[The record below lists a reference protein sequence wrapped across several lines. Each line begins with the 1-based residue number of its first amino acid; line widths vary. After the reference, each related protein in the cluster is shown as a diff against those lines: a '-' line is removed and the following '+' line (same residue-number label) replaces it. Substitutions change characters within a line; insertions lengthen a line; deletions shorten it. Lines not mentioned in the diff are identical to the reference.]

1 MNHVRKLALHG
12 MRGRRKDTR
21 VLALVIVMSFLFLT
35 AGTLLLSSFSGS
47 QARQRQSLY
56 GGWHLLYGGGDSR
69 VAESLT
75 GLSQVAETAEVTLLG
90 VDGQCGQVAAWSE
103 DFARMGSLQ
112 IVEGRAP
119 EAAGEILLERGQLG
133 LFPEE
138 TGVGSTVTLTLE
150 HHLTQL
156 RGRQLPSGTMTIRG
170 EEVPAK
176 TVIRAF
182 GDGATEASIQAI
194 MERLWREEV
203 WSIYSTYIDENGEE
217 QRELWFPDTATHCPV
232 SEMDDETYRSTLLAV
247 CNCWGAALND
257 YYKYQLGTGRDALVE
272 VDRTFVDSGVP
283 GAVSW
288 GLNTNYEQLYAKGVE
303 LDEAELRQMIL
314 DRGAVPAQDL
324 TLTRTCTVVGIVETV
339 SDRWDVG
346 DTALPNC
353 YLSEATAGELRDTLS
368 YLETKDAPRLYRLP
382 EEQKLLFL
390 RGSGTVAGLYGQ
402 VLETELPRV
411 REISENQ
418 YYRLLE
424 NEWGLAGYGHEA
436 TEWDLNLAREQWAE
450 EQAKDPSLAGISL
463 VDLEVDSSR
472 YGGVWMEKEN
482 LLGSSYRREVYFH
495 VPVFRWEMSD
505 GSTRL
510 EEGQIAYLMLPQYS
524 SDSASVV
531 SAYYSAREV
540 PYQELLDGTAQV
552 DSGEGIYASASWEL
566 PDLTEGYT
574 YNQGQVLLNR
584 YGYPREG
591 GLTGTMG
598 AAMIGVIVTITVC
611 AVFQISF
618 IQLRRR
624 ARRLTLLRSVGAT
637 NGQMF
642 ELLAWECAYIT
653 LGSLILGDVLGVAVA
668 WGVTGALEE
677 VSLFLS
683 WPLVLA
689 GQACGLLAVAFG
701 MLMPS
706 LRAMKAPLVGRMEGR
721 KGRHVKVKPMKRQT
735 WRRLRARDR
744 AANPGRTVG
753 MAALCT
759 FLVTME
765 LICVFLGN
773 AAFDTYRQTVVQ
785 ADQPDYTLLSNHTGS
800 SREVAALQEALG
812 RAEGL
817 SRVDFWQREDHIF
830 LWYEGMDR
838 SPVLSALKQAGGSGF
853 FASSEAESAQKEGEA
868 FLTQAYGVDETSGLF
883 ARLEAAL
890 TEGNVDP
897 AAFEAG
903 QEVILLLPM
912 YRPLQ
917 GSGAGKEDS
926 MAQFLRSSG
935 AMDLSLAA
943 SAGEMW
949 EADRSVQVGDV
960 LTLAVDCPHVTDS
973 SAYYTQTVREVTVGA
988 IIRYFPE
995 QGVWP
1000 FAGDP
1005 QSHVVIGSSKLLYS
1019 LYSDGFKTMTYEE
1032 KVGLQMRKDW
1042 LYAYNY
1048 GEAGFSLYAGEG
1060 ATTENTLTPLF
1071 QISREYYLTLG
1082 NLRDSN
1088 QAIYNKALSSCLLMG
1103 LLAFAA
1109 TVIVW
1114 MILSNTLVSAQEQ
1127 GRRRTGILQALG
1139 VTKAQLYRGQALQAL
1154 RDWLIALVGSH
1165 GILALVVL
1173 AAGWVQRWDQGLA
1186 FRQLL
1191 LAVAREDLAAY
1202 PWLLHLGLCLLELPV
1217 LLWFHLRALDKPLQA
1232 SPIENIRS

>member
-21 VLALVIVMSFLFLT
+21 VLALVIGMSFLFLT

-56 GGWHLLYGGGDSR
+56 GSWHLLYGGGDSS

-203 WSIYSTYIDENGEE
+203 WSTFSTYIDENGEE

-272 VDRTFVDSGVP
+272 VDRTFFDSGVQ

-303 LDEAELRQMIL
+303 LDEAELQQMIL

-510 EEGQIAYLMLPQYS
+510 EEGQTAYLMLPQYS

-591 GLTGTMG
+591 GADRDHGGGHDRRDRHHHGVCSVSDFLHPAPAQGQAADPAQKRGSYQRADVG
-598 AAMIGVIVTITVC
+598 APCLGVRLHNPGEPD
-611 AVFQISF
+611 FGGR
-618 IQLRRR
+618 LRR
-624 ARRLTLLRSVGAT
+624 G
-637 NGQMF
+637 
-642 ELLAWECAYIT
+642 
-653 LGSLILGDVLGVAVA
+653 
-668 WGVTGALEE
+668 
-677 VSLFLS
+677 
-683 WPLVLA
+683 
-689 GQACGLLAVAFG
+689 CGLGGDGSAGGGFPLPELAFG
-701 MLMPS
+701 AGRS
-706 LRAMKAPLVGRMEGR
+706 GLRP
-721 KGRHVKVKPMKRQT
+721 
-735 WRRLRARDR
+735 
-744 AANPGRTVG
+744 PGGGVW
-753 MAALCT
+753 
-759 FLVTME
+759 
-765 LICVFLGN
+765 
-773 AAFDTYRQTVVQ
+773 Y
-785 ADQPDYTLLSNHTGS
+785 ADAQPPG
-800 SREVAALQEALG
+800 
-812 RAEGL
+812 
-817 SRVDFWQREDHIF
+817 
-830 LWYEGMDR
+830 YEG
-838 SPVLSALKQAGGSGF
+838 PPGGADGG
-853 FASSEAESAQKEGEA
+853 AQGPPRESEAHEA
-868 FLTQAYGVDETSGLF
+868 
-883 ARLEAAL
+883 
-890 TEGNVDP
+890 P
-897 AAFEAG
+897 
-903 QEVILLLPM
+903 
-912 YRPLQ
+912 
-917 GSGAGKEDS
+917 
-926 MAQFLRSSG
+926 
-935 AMDLSLAA
+935 
-943 SAGEMW
+943 
-949 EADRSVQVGDV
+949 
-960 LTLAVDCPHVTDS
+960 
-973 SAYYTQTVREVTVGA
+973 
-988 IIRYFPE
+988 
-995 QGVWP
+995 
-1000 FAGDP
+1000 
-1005 QSHVVIGSSKLLYS
+1005 
-1019 LYSDGFKTMTYEE
+1019 
-1032 KVGLQMRKDW
+1032 
-1042 LYAYNY
+1042 
-1048 GEAGFSLYAGEG
+1048 
-1060 ATTENTLTPLF
+1060 
-1071 QISREYYLTLG
+1071 
-1082 NLRDSN
+1082 
-1088 QAIYNKALSSCLLMG
+1088 
-1103 LLAFAA
+1103 
-1109 TVIVW
+1109 
-1114 MILSNTLVSAQEQ
+1114 
-1127 GRRRTGILQALG
+1127 
-1139 VTKAQLYRGQALQAL
+1139 
-1154 RDWLIALVGSH
+1154 
-1165 GILALVVL
+1165 
-1173 AAGWVQRWDQGLA
+1173 
-1186 FRQLL
+1186 
-1191 LAVAREDLAAY
+1191 DLAAAAGQR
-1202 PWLLHLGLCLLELPV
+1202 PGGQSRQDGGHGGAVHLPG
-1217 LLWFHLRALDKPLQA
+1217 HHGADLRIPGQRRL
-1232 SPIENIRS
+1232 